1 MLQMQSPWTHVKS
14 LIKFSN
20 ARPTATITSDQQH
33 RDEHKR
39 IEINATTGELP
50 TVLLGPVG
58 QRKRRFLVDSEAG
71 TNRLKRKNTLISKA
85 QEHIIINLFNKKINP
100 CSGLRISANR
110 RWNIRFTRATTIQI
124 RAFQ

>member
-20 ARPTATITSDQQH
+20 ATPTATITSDQQH

-58 QRKRRFLVDSEAG
+58 Q
-71 TNRLKRKNTLISKA
+71 
-85 QEHIIINLFNKKINP
+85 
-100 CSGLRISANR
+100 
-110 RWNIRFTRATTIQI
+110 
-124 RAFQ
+124 